1 MVRAKG
7 IGCQLFN
14 IRTMTHN
21 KQYTLNKLDK
31 LLVLLYLLLVIIGWF
46 NIFSAEYTQVH
57 NHIFDL
63 STSYGKQLIF
73 IFASFIIASILLLLD
88 VRFYTNLAW
97 GIYLV
102 CLMLLIA
109 VLFVG
114 VEINATK
121 AWFRIGGIGFQPS
134 EIAKYGTALALAAFI
149 SNQKS
154 KQPDLNSRIKAIA
167 IIAIPAMM
175 VLMQKDVGTTL
186 VFTSFALVLF
196 REGYI
201 GGLVLFFASLAITLF
216 VLTLMMNEFIIIGA
230 LAFAGIMLGIFF
242 RKKTSALW
250 QLATLF
256 VILSAYV
263 YFVDYT
269 MDNILE
275 PHHKARIEVLIYD
288 GMDLQGVGYNL
299 HQSKIAIGSG
309 GLTGKGFLQGT
320 QTQFNFV
327 PEQTTDFIFCTIG
340 EEWGFTGSII
350 IITLFVSLLFRL
362 IYLAEKQKSTFSRV
376 FGYSVASIIFFHFA
390 INISMTIGLAP
401 VIGIPLP
408 MVSYGGSSLWGVTLM
423 LFTFLKFDTKRSEM
437 M

>member
-1 MVRAKG
+1 
-7 IGCQLFN
+7 
-14 IRTMTHN
+14 MTN
-21 KQYTLNKLDK
+21 KSYTLHRLDK
-31 LLVLLYLLLVIIGWF
+31 VVLLLYILLVIIGWF
-46 NIFSAEYTQVH
+46 NIFSAEYTQAH
-57 NHIFDL
+57 KHIFDM
-63 STSYGKQLIF
+63 STSYGKQLLWIMTSVVM
-73 IFASFIIASILLLLD
+73 AAAILILD
-88 VRFYTNLAW
+88 VRFFTGLSW
-97 GIYLV
+97 GLYGLF
-102 CLMLLIA
+102 LLLLIA

-121 AWFRIGGIGFQPS
+121 AWFRFGGFAFQPS

-149 SNQKS
+149 STKKGN
-154 KQPDLNSRIKAIA
+154 QPDINSRIKAIA
-167 IIAIPAMM
+167 IIAIPAML

-186 VFTSFALVLF
+186 VFTSFFLVLF

-201 GGLVLFFASLAITLF
+201 GGLVLFFAGLAVTLF
-216 VLTLMMNEFIIIGA
+216 VLTLMFNEFIIIGA
-230 LAFAGIMLGIFF
+230 LAIAGIIFGIFL
-242 RKKTSALW
+242 RKKASALW
-250 QLATLF
+250 QLAALF
-256 VILSAYV
+256 AILSAYV

-275 PHHKARIEVLIYD
+275 PHHKARIEVLIHD

-340 EEWGFTGSII
+340 EEWGFAGSIM

-362 IYLAEKQKSTFSRV
+362 IYLAERQKSAFSRV

-408 MVSYGGSSLWGVTLM
+408 MVSYGGSSLWGITLL